1 MADDDGWAMHGRHVV
16 GFAPKQGRLNAI
28 SREVYV
34 GGAGMRWVSVWR
46 GGVTSGPF
54 VGLDNGEW
62 CFHPQ
67 NIPSLEM
74 KSSPAEP

>member
-34 GGAGMRWVSVWR
+34 GGAGMRWVFRLAR
-46 GGVTSGPF
+46 G
-54 VGLDNGEW
+54 
-62 CFHPQ
+62 CY
-67 NIPSLEM
+67 
-74 KSSPAEP
+74 